1 MIFDGC
7 LPIDV
12 ERLDQNVTAAGTNQA
27 SATPLLA
34 TINIVTTVPP
44 GSGVMVLRPARITQT
59 IVNAGANPLN
69 VFPLPGMVLYP
80 STGANL
86 PFILH
91 PNHTVGLVVH
101 DDSQAYVLWVTSSF
115 G

>member
-34 TINIVTTVPP
+34 TINIVNTVPP

-59 IVNAGANPLN
+59 IVNASANVLTVYPL
-69 VFPLPGMVLYP
+69 VGMVLYP
-80 STGANL
+80 NTSANL
-86 PFILH
+86 PFMLQ
-91 PNHTVGLVVH
+91 PKQTVGLVVH
-101 DDSQAYVLWVTSSF
+101 DDSQAYVLWATSSF